1 MPLVTCYPAR
11 INQVVLS
18 LVTNALDACKPGGR
32 VTVGTCAKGDGV
44 EIEVSDTGSGIPPEV
59 LGKIFDPFFT
69 TKSQGK
75 GTGLGLSISYGIVRS
90 HGGTIAVE
98 STSPGGTRIVVDLPI
113 RPPPDGEHV
122 RSPRTT

>member
-1 MPLVTCYPAR
+1 
-11 INQVVLS
+11 
-18 LVTNALDACKPGGR
+18 VTNALDACKPGGC
-32 VTVGTCAKGDGV
+32 VTVGTREKVDGV
-44 EIEVSDTGSGIPPEV
+44 EIAVSDTGSGIPPDV

-98 STSPGGTRIVVDLPI
+98 STSPSGTRVVVDLPI
-113 RPPPDGEHV
+113 RPTPDGAHAG
-122 RSPRTT
+122 TALAT